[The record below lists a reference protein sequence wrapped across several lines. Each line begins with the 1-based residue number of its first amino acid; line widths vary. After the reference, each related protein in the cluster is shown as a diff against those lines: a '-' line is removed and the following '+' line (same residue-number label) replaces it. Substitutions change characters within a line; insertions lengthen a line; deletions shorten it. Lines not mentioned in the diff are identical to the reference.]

1 MKKTEN
7 KLDEMQEQRLL
18 HIERNGC
25 WFAFWALLISIF
37 VQMLIFGP
45 GNFKEIAGEW
55 IEFMILAIYLS
66 AACLRNGIWDRRLK
80 PDLKTN
86 LAASLIA
93 AIAAGGILAVI
104 NFVSYTEV
112 EAAVI
117 TFVLFAIVVFVLTFI
132 ALSISAKIYK
142 KRLQDMESR
151 YDEE

>member
-45 GNFKEIAGEW
+45 GNFKAIAGEW
-55 IEFMILAIYLS
+55 IVFMILAVYLS

-86 LAASLIA
+86 LSASLIA

-112 EAAVI
+112 EAAAV
-117 TFVLFAIVVFVLTFI
+117 TFVCVAIGVFILTFI
-132 ALSISAKIYK
+132 ALTISAMLYK

>member
-55 IEFMILAIYLS
+55 IVFMILAIYLS

-104 NFVSYTEV
+104 NFVNYTEV

>member
-1 MKKTEN
+1 MPNEAN
-7 KLDEMQEQRLL
+7 K
-18 HIERNGC
+18 
-25 WFAFWALLISIF
+25 AL
-37 VQMLIFGP
+37 
-45 GNFKEIAGEW
+45 W
-55 IEFMILAIYLS
+55 
-66 AACLRNGIWDRRLK
+66 
-80 PDLKTN
+80 
-86 LAASLIA
+86 
-93 AIAAGGILAVI
+93 IAAGGILAVI

>member
-1 MKKTEN
+1 
-7 KLDEMQEQRLL
+7 
-18 HIERNGC
+18 
-25 WFAFWALLISIF
+25 
-37 VQMLIFGP
+37 
-45 GNFKEIAGEW
+45 
-55 IEFMILAIYLS
+55 MIVAIYLA

-132 ALSISAKIYK
+132 ALAISAKI
-142 KRLQDMESR
+142 
-151 YDEE
+151 

>member
-37 VQMLIFGP
+37 VQMFIFGP

-55 IEFMILAIYLS
+55 IVFMILAIYLS
-66 AACLRNGIWDRRLK
+66 AACLKNGIWDRRLK

-104 NFVSYTEV
+104 NFVNYTEV

>member
-55 IEFMILAIYLS
+55 IVFMILAIYLS

-117 TFVLFAIVVFVLTFI
+117 TFVLSAFVIFVLTFI

>member
-37 VQMLIFGP
+37 VQMFIFGP

-55 IEFMILAIYLS
+55 IVFMILAIYLS
-66 AACLRNGIWDRRLK
+66 AACLKNGIWDRRLK

-104 NFVSYTEV
+104 NFVNYTEV

-117 TFVLFAIVVFVLTFI
+117 TFVLSAIVIFVLTFI
-132 ALSISAKIYK
+132 ALSISAKLYK

>member
-55 IEFMILAIYLS
+55 IVFMILAIYLS

-80 PDLKTN
+80 PDLKPN

-104 NFVSYTEV
+104 NFVNYTEV